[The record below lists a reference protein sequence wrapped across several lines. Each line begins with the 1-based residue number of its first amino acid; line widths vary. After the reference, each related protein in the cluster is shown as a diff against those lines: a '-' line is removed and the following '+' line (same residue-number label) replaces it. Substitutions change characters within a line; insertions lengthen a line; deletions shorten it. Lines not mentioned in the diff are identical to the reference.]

1 MYLISL
7 QCKIKLPIHSMTLVW
22 KHTGQNRLFFFLNA
36 LSLRVLRGSTIF
48 PARVFYVFNTL
59 VKGTGFTP
67 LSKLSHICRSP
78 LSFSLF
84 VVFVTLGTNC
94 YSFTLHT
101 LSAKLFWSVSVNV
114 AAYHHRTIW
123 HKTFSRAARARFQL
137 RQQNNT
143 DAQDVVMWTNPREEQ
158 FVFWTCL

>member
-1 MYLISL
+1 
-7 QCKIKLPIHSMTLVW
+7 MT
-22 KHTGQNRLFFFLNA
+22 KQTSFFFLNA
-36 LSLRVLRGSTIF
+36 VSLRVLRGSTIF

-101 LSAKLFWSVSVNV
+101 LSLSQTVLITAQGFVSICSSCPSVSVNV